1 MPFQLQA
8 WPNLRCTIRSE
19 SEEMLEA
26 DPKRKEAQGED
37 RNWMAVGIAFGAVA
51 VVVLVLLFTVGRR
64 HEATEMDSAYIAQ
77 VHLSDFAMSESG
89 NLAGGKVTYL
99 DGKVT
104 NAGGKTVVGIR
115 VRLLFHNAAGQVSEN
130 STMPLNLIRMREP
143 YIDTVPVAESPMK
156 PGETREFRLILDQ
169 VTPDWDGQYPQVTVD
184 GVSTR

>member
-1 MPFQLQA
+1 
-8 WPNLRCTIRSE
+8 
-19 SEEMLEA
+19 MLEA
-26 DPKRKEAQGED
+26 DSKQNEVQAEN
-37 RNWMAVGIAFGAVA
+37 RNWLAVGIAFASVA
-51 VVVLVLLFTVGRR
+51 VVVLVMLFTVGRR
-64 HEATEMDSAYIAQ
+64 HETSEMDSAYLAQ
-77 VHLSDFAMSESG
+77 VRLSDFAMSESG

-104 NAGGKTVVGIR
+104 NAGRKTVIGIR
-115 VRLLFHNAAGQVSEN
+115 VRVLFRNGVGQVSEN
-130 STMPLNLIRMREP
+130 TTMPLNLIRMREP